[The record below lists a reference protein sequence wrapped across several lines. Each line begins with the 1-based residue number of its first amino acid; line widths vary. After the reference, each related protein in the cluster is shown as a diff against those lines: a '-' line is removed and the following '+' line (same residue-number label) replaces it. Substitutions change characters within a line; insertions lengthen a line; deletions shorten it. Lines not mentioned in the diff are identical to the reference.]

1 VQKSKDRNRNTN
13 TLNPK
18 KLSPLES
25 AAYVLECIQEGER
38 KAEIVQRFDDDEQ
51 LVSLWLTFL
60 KANDWLEEDHDSIS
74 QLVVTEEG
82 KEWIEKFETR
92 LFQLSYYR

>member
-1 VQKSKDRNRNTN
+1 MQKGKNRNRNTN

-25 AAYVLECIQEGER
+25 AAYVLECIQEGKR
-38 KAEIVQRFDDDEQ
+38 KEEIVRRFNDDEQ

-60 KANDWLEEDHDSIS
+60 KANDWLEEDHNSGS
-74 QLVVTEEG
+74 QLLVTEEG
-82 KEWIEKFETR
+82 KQWIERFEA
-92 LFQLSYYR
+92 

>member
-1 VQKSKDRNRNTN
+1 MQKGKDRSSN

-25 AAYVLECIQEGER
+25 AAYVLECIHEGKR
-38 KAEIVQRFDDDEQ
+38 KEEIVQRFDDDGQ

-60 KANDWLEEDHDSIS
+60 KANDWLEEDHDSNS
-74 QLVVTEEG
+74 QLVVSEEG
-82 KEWIEKFETR
+82 KRWIEKFET
-92 LFQLSYYR
+92 

>member
-1 VQKSKDRNRNTN
+1 MQKGKDRNRNTN

-25 AAYVLECIQEGER
+25 AAYVLECIQEGKPKE
-38 KAEIVQRFDDDEQ
+38 EIVRRFNDDEQ

-60 KANDWLEEDHDSIS
+60 KANDWLEEDHNSSS
-74 QLVVTEEG
+74 QLLLTEEG
-82 KEWIEKFETR
+82 KQWSEGFET
-92 LFQLSYYR
+92 

>member
-1 VQKSKDRNRNTN
+1 MQKGKDRNRNNN
-13 TLNPK
+13 TPNPK

-25 AAYVLECIQEGER
+25 AAYVLECIQEGKQKE
-38 KAEIVQRFDDDEQ
+38 EIVQRFNDDEQ

-60 KANDWLEEDHDSIS
+60 KANDWLEEDHNSSS

-82 KEWIEKFETR
+82 KQWIERFDT
-92 LFQLSYYR
+92 